1 LQTALAAVEERCA
14 ARARLAHAFSLG
26 TLRRL
31 GKIGAPPMKLALRVA
46 LAVIAGVV
54 LVLGAFGYARVDREV
69 TLFDSDMRKDHALI
83 GSTLAVQVSE
93 TWFADGP
100 AKATAVVTLADNNR
114 EGVHIGWVPRGST
127 RTLLPI
133 DWQHLTAIQHQMR
146 LLSGPLNDLRRSE
159 EGTSYLV
166 SHIPVTGRG
175 QLLGAVQLATSSA
188 ARDSYLRSSIID
200 SVVAT
205 VVMSI
210 VAAAAILALGVW
222 LIGRPLARLTEK
234 ARRVGAGDPGE
245 PLNLPQNDEIGF
257 LASEMNAMCDRLAV
271 ANSTVEVE
279 AAARKRAQEQL
290 RHAERLATVG
300 RLAAGIAHELGTPL
314 NIVSGR
320 AKMIVRGKVEGPAVI
335 EYARSIADQ
344 SDRMTASIQ
353 RLLDFS
359 RRREPHKQHVNLTA
373 LTASCVELLRHMAE
387 RQGISLV
394 MESKEEIKAHADPG
408 QLDQVTTNLVV
419 NALQASPSGSTI
431 RIRTG
436 LKSEAPAAADSRARF
451 AFVRVQDEGAGMS
464 EEVRRHV
471 FEPFFTTKPVGQ
483 GVGLGLS
490 VAIGIVEEHGGWIDV
505 QSEPGQGS
513 TFSVYLPQEA

>member
-1 LQTALAAVEERCA
+1 
-14 ARARLAHAFSLG
+14 
-26 TLRRL
+26 
-31 GKIGAPPMKLALRVA
+31 
-46 LAVIAGVV
+46 
-54 LVLGAFGYARVDREV
+54 
-69 TLFDSDMRKDHALI
+69 MRKDHSLI
-83 GSTLAVQVSE
+83 GSTLAVQVRE

-100 AKATAVVTLADNNR
+100 AKATAVVKLADSNR
-114 EGVHIGWVPRGST
+114 EGVHIGWVPRGSD
-127 RTLLPI
+127 RALLPI
-133 DWQHLTAIQHQMR
+133 DWERLTSLRHEVA
-146 LLSGPLNDLRRSE
+146 LLTGALDDLRRSE
-159 EGTSYLV
+159 QGTPYLV
-166 SHIPVTGRG
+166 SHVPVTGRG
-175 QLLGAVQLATSSA
+175 QLLGAVELATSSET
-188 ARDSYLRSSIID
+188 RDRYVRSSVIN

-205 VVMSI
+205 IVMSV

-245 PLNLPQNDEIGF
+245 PLDLQQNDEIGF
-257 LASEMNAMCDRLAV
+257 LASEMNAMCERLAA
-271 ANSTVEVE
+271 ANSTAAAE
-279 AAARKRAQEQL
+279 AAARQRAQEQL

-320 AKMIVRGKVEGPAVI
+320 ARMIVRGKVEGPAVT

-344 SDRMTASIQ
+344 ADRMTASIQ

-373 LTASCVELLRHMAE
+373 VTS
-387 RQGISLV
+387 S
-394 MESKEEIKAHADPG
+394 MESTEEIRAHADPG

-419 NALQASPSGSTI
+419 NALQASPPGSTI

-436 LKSEAPAAADSRARF
+436 RSQPPPGCASREPF
-451 AFVRVQDEGAGMS
+451 AFVQVEDEGSGMS
-464 EEVRRHV
+464 EDVRRQV

-505 QSEPGQGS
+505 QSKPGQGS
-513 TFSVYLPQEA
+513 AFSVYLPQEA